1 MNFMGYGDSS
11 VSEVLDEQQEEP
23 SLIPRTHVSFLNKK
37 QQQKIPAGIAAHTA
51 CDLSAEEVTTV
62 F

>member
-1 MNFMGYGDSS
+1 M
-11 VSEVLDEQQEEP
+11 LDEQQEEP

-37 QQQKIPAGIAAHTA
+37 QQQELPAGMAAHTA
-51 CDLSAEEVTTV
+51 CDLSAEEVVTV